1 MIPPIFISSYLTQG
15 TCNKS
20 DEKFIYGSSDI
31 WSDGKYAF
39 ISQASGGR
47 YNERSEWSIT
57 LYTVTQ

>member
-1 MIPPIFISSYLTQG
+1 MHSAFLNTVQLSHFWTTVPEIIL
-15 TCNKS
+15 
-20 DEKFIYGSSDI
+20 GSSDI

-57 LYTVTQ
+57 LYTVT

>member
-1 MIPPIFISSYLTQG
+1 MSFLLFEPRNKRKRR
-15 TCNKS
+15 NKS
-20 DEKFIYGSSDI
+20 VSSDI

-57 LYTVTQ
+57 LYTVT

>member
-1 MIPPIFISSYLTQG
+1 MLCPILSQNRNVTLCDKRT
-15 TCNKS
+15 NKR
-20 DEKFIYGSSDI
+20 FSDI

-57 LYTVTQ
+57 LYTVT

>member
-1 MIPPIFISSYLTQG
+1 MHDLWTSDSKRKAPKIS
-15 TCNKS
+15 
-20 DEKFIYGSSDI
+20 GSSDI

-57 LYTVTQ
+57 LYTVT